1 METKKVDTH
10 GLQNIVG
17 DANIRE
23 ATEDDAIDGIL
34 PSIVVEPG
42 SAEEISEV
50 LKFARSEGLAV
61 SPRGGG
67 SKMGWGNPPRS
78 ADIILSL
85 ARMNEVIEHVPG
97 DQVVR
102 VQAGANFSYVQQTL
116 FRENQM
122 IALDPPYADATLGGL
137 IATNDSGSRRYK
149 YNTVRDLVIGTKVV
163 LPDGT
168 IAKSG
173 GKVVKNVAG
182 YDLGKLFTGSL
193 GTLGVIFEANFRL
206 HPLPE
211 AARTAAVE
219 VESFEAAQ
227 GAAHAIVHSQVEPTA
242 VELHWDE
249 NKKLVSVL
257 LESIPEGVE
266 AKEEL
271 AHVLLKPF
279 GAVRTLN
286 DDEYDD
292 LGPIP
297 RPSGEDGEVAVK
309 IAFPPAEL
317 ASTMEVI
324 VGATER
330 RGVEAR
336 LRGHAATGVIFAG
349 LSGDEGSIAEA
360 VEEAREI
367 VVQRG
372 GSVVVREAP
381 PSFKKRMDMWGP
393 AGDYLPLSRALKAK
407 FDAAGTLNPGRFI
420 GGI

>member
-1 METKKVDTH
+1 METKINTRALE
-10 GLQNIVG
+10 GIVENVREAAGG
-17 DANIRE
+17 DAV
-23 ATEDDAIDGIL
+23 DGVR
-34 PSIVVEPG
+34 PSVVVEPG
-42 SAEEISEV
+42 SAEEVSEV

-67 SKMGWGNPPRS
+67 SKMGWGNVPRA
-78 ADIILSL
+78 ADIVLSM
-85 ARMNEVIEHVPG
+85 ARMNSIIEHVPG

-102 VQAGANFSYVQQTL
+102 VEAGAKLSYVQQTL

-122 IALDPPYADATLGGL
+122 IALDPPYADATIGGV
-137 IATNDSGSRRYK
+137 IAANDSGPRRLK
-149 YNTVRDLVIGTKVV
+149 YNTVRDLIIGAKVV

-193 GTLGVIFEANFRL
+193 GTLGVIVEANFRL

-211 AARTAAVE
+211 AARTAACE
-219 VESFEAAQ
+219 VENFEAAR
-227 GAAHAIVHSQVEPTA
+227 GAAHAVSHSQVEPTA
-242 VELHWDE
+242 VELHWDGD
-249 NKKLVSVL
+249 NKLVSVL

-279 GAVRTLN
+279 GEVRTLR
-286 DDEYDD
+286 DDEYEN
-292 LGPIP
+292 LGPVA
-297 RPSGEDGEVAVK
+297 RPSGENGEVSVK
-309 IAFPPAEL
+309 LAFPPAEL
-317 ASTMEVI
+317 AGAMEVML
-324 VGATER
+324 GAAER
-330 RGVEAR
+330 REVNVR
-336 LRGHAATGVIFAG
+336 LRSHAATGILFAG
-349 LSGDEGSIAEA
+349 LSGEEGSMAAA

-367 VVQRG
+367 LERRG
-372 GSVVVREAP
+372 GSLVVREAP
-381 PSFKKRMDMWGP
+381 VSFKKRVDAWGS
-393 AGDYLPLSRALKAK
+393 AGDYLALSRALKAK

>member
-17 DANIRE
+17 DGNIRE
-23 ATEDDAIDGIL
+23 AVEEDSIDGIQ
-34 PSIVVEPG
+34 PSLVVEPG
-42 SAEEISEV
+42 SAEEVSEV
-50 LKFARSEGLAV
+50 LKFARSEGLTV
-61 SPRGGG
+61 SSRGGG
-67 SKMGWGNPPRS
+67 TKTGWGNPPTS
-78 ADIILSL
+78 VDIVLSV

-102 VQAGANFSYVQQTL
+102 VQAGAKLSYVQQTL

-122 IALDPPYADATLGGL
+122 IALDPPLENATIGGL
-137 IATNDSGSRRYK
+137 IATNDSGPRRYK
-149 YNTVRDLVIGTKVV
+149 YNTTRDLIIGTTVV
-163 LPDGT
+163 LADGT

-182 YDLGKLFTGSL
+182 YDLGKLYTGSL
-193 GTLGVIFEANFRL
+193 GTLGVVVEANFRL

-211 AARTAAVE
+211 AARTVAVE
-219 VESFEAAQ
+219 VETPEQAQ
-227 GAAHAIVHSQVEPTA
+227 GAAHAVVHSQVEPTA
-242 VELHWDE
+242 VELHWDGD
-249 NKKLVSVL
+249 KKLVSVL

-279 GAVRTLN
+279 GEVRTLE
-286 DDEYDD
+286 DDEYDN

-297 RPSGEDGEVAVK
+297 RPSGENGEVAVK
-309 IAFPPAEL
+309 LAFPPAEL
-317 ASTMEVI
+317 SSTMEMLF
-324 VGATER
+324 GATER

-336 LRGHAATGVIFAG
+336 LRGHAATGVLFAG
-349 LSGDEGSIAEA
+349 LSGDESSIVEA

-367 VVQRG
+367 IVRRG
-372 GSVVVREAP
+372 GSLVVREAP
-381 PSFKKRMDMWGP
+381 VSFKKRVDSWGP
-393 AGDYLPLSRALKAK
+393 AGDYLLLSQRMKDK

>member
-1 METKKVDTH
+1 METKINADA
-10 GLQNIVG
+10 LASIVE
-17 DANIRE
+17 NVRE
-23 ATEDDAIDGIL
+23 ATEDDAVDGVR
-34 PSIVVEPG
+34 PSVVVEPE
-42 SAEEISEV
+42 SAEEVAEV

-67 SKMGWGNPPRS
+67 TKMRWGNVPKA
-78 ADIILSL
+78 ADIILSMS
-85 ARMNEVIEHVPG
+85 RMAGIVEHVPG

-102 VQAGANFSYVQQTL
+102 VQAGAKLSYVQQSL

-122 IALDPPYADATLGGL
+122 IALDPPYPDATLGGV
-137 IATNDSGSRRYK
+137 IATNDSGPRRFK
-149 YNTVRDLVIGTKVV
+149 YNTTRDLIIGAKVV
-163 LPDGT
+163 LADGT
-168 IAKSG
+168 ISKSG

-193 GTLGVIFEANFRL
+193 GTLGVIVEANFRL

-219 VESFEAAQ
+219 VESFEAAR
-227 GAAHAIVHSQVEPTA
+227 GAAKAVSHSQVEPTA

-249 NKKLVSVL
+249 DKKLVSVL

-266 AKEEL
+266 AKEETT
-271 AHVLLKPF
+271 HVLLRPF
-279 GAVRTLN
+279 GEVRTLG
-286 DDEYDD
+286 DDEYDE
-292 LGPIP
+292 LGPVA
-297 RPSGEDGEVAVK
+297 RPTGESGEVAVK
-309 IAFPPAEL
+309 LAFPPADL
-317 ASTMEVI
+317 ASAMEVLL
-324 VGATER
+324 GATGR
-330 RGVEAR
+330 RGVKAR
-336 LRGHAATGVIFAG
+336 LRGHAATGVVFAG
-349 LSGDEGSIAEA
+349 LSGDEGSVAEA

-367 VVQRG
+367 LERRG

-381 PSFKKRMDMWGP
+381 LSFKKKVDAWGT